1 MANIVPLSA
10 QRGMEKAARNTRQ
23 NGGYNNMD
31 ANDFTTLD
39 AQTAESSFAQFTPE
53 EHAEYQAYLD
63 WLDYKEQTSGIVVC
77 DNTMI

>member
-1 MANIVPLSA
+1 
-10 QRGMEKAARNTRQ
+10 
-23 NGGYNNMD
+23 MD